1 MKSEHEIRL
10 AWEIWHLI
18 SRLNDVIWDFY
29 EDEFIDLNLKESDLL
44 DRGNWTDH
52 MGLDDPDSG

>member
-1 MKSEHEIRL
+1 MKTENEIRL

-18 SRLNDVIWDFY
+18 ARLNDVIWDFY

-44 DRGNWTDH
+44 DRANFTDY
-52 MGLDDPDSG
+52 MGLDNRDSG